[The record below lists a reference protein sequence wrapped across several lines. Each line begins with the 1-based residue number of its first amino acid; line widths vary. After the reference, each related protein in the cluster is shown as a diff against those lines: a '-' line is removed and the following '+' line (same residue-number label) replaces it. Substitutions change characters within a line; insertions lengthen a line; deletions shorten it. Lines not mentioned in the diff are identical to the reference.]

1 MLGALV
7 LFSWCVGFLYSQ
19 QVAKPSDMKTKKNET
34 PGLKTLSVEGTI
46 NYLYPLL
53 VSRSVDKIIELLI
66 ALPADDAYKRAYAI
80 IEDQNHPLEREDEL
94 QLIGAL
100 AQHFA
105 QSPDMQKNFF
115 SLILKDEHYYKNKK
129 DEEPFA
135 YVIARFGY
143 ASILPALQK
152 WALEQ
157 GKQEKDIS
165 KSAQHLLG
173 NFINK
178 ALYYAAHKDDERI
191 LKMIY
196 DAGIAISKKQ
206 ASRLLLTAAKSPKTV
221 GLVIDFLKQR
231 GADLDTVDKKKMTPL
246 MHAVKNNK
254 VEFAERLLKAGANPN
269 YMADSAV
276 GTALQL
282 AESKGYVNLEKIL
295 RDHGAKD

>member
-1 MLGALV
+1 
-7 LFSWCVGFLYSQ
+7 
-19 QVAKPSDMKTKKNET
+19 
-34 PGLKTLSVEGTI
+34 
-46 NYLYPLL
+46 
-53 VSRSVDKIIELLI
+53 
-66 ALPADDAYKRAYAI
+66 
-80 IEDQNHPLEREDEL
+80 
-94 QLIGAL
+94 
-100 AQHFA
+100 
-105 QSPDMQKNFF
+105 
-115 SLILKDEHYYKNKK
+115 
-129 DEEPFA
+129 
-135 YVIARFGY
+135 
-143 ASILPALQK
+143 
-152 WALEQ
+152 
-157 GKQEKDIS
+157 
-165 KSAQHLLG
+165 
-173 NFINK
+173 
-178 ALYYAAHKDDERI
+178 
-191 LKMIY
+191 MIY